1 MRRLSRWD
9 RVLGDVN
16 RLLDGA
22 SRLQTQPDRAVADP
36 SFAAQT
42 EPRAP
47 LSAEPERQA
56 AARPIAAAEG
66 EMSPQEMR
74 HAAALMRVNHVGEV
88 CAQALYQGQAATARD
103 QGLRHYLLD
112 AAGEERR
119 HLDWTRQRIDELG
132 SRPSRLVPFWYL
144 SSYLIGIGAGLG
156 GDSVSLGFMAE
167 TERQVEAHLAGH
179 LDSLPAADHR
189 SRQIVETM
197 QMEEV
202 RHAQGALARGGHLP
216 PWPVRTLMRAMA
228 RVMTT
233 TAYRI

>member
-1 MRRLSRWD
+1 M
-9 RVLGDVN
+9 LGDAN
-16 RLLDGA
+16 RLLGGV
-22 SRLQTQPDRAVADP
+22 SRLQTRPDSATAD
-36 SFAAQT
+36 
-42 EPRAP
+42 
-47 LSAEPERQA
+47 LSAAGPAGPRSPPAVEPAERLA
-56 AARPIAAAEG
+56 AAPPVVDADG
-66 EMSPQEMR
+66 EMTPQEIR

-88 CAQALYQGQAATARD
+88 CAQALYQGQAATARG
-103 QGLRHYLLD
+103 QGLRHYLLG
-112 AAGEERR
+112 AAEEERR

-144 SSYLIGIGAGLG
+144 SSYLVGLTAGLG
-156 GDSVSLGFMAE
+156 GDSISLGFMAE

-189 SRQIVETM
+189 SRRIVETM

-202 RHAQGALARGGHLP
+202 RHAQGAIARGGHLP

-233 TAYRI
+233 TAYRV